1 MKKTA
6 ATDAVAAPSNHTLK
20 EEKMDPQK
28 LVEHFSMSP
37 HPEGG
42 FFAET
47 YRSQGAI
54 PADALPG
61 FGGTRNFSTGILFI
75 LRRGEYSHLHRLKQD
90 EMWHFY
96 LGAPLRLAIVTASTS
111 NTPSQAAVGSALLRR
126 KVPILRLWAVPWLR
140 DLILR
145 ILKWPIPTFWGRPSP
160 TPPGWYVNSVRVIGR

>member
-1 MKKTA
+1 
-6 ATDAVAAPSNHTLK
+6 
-20 EEKMDPQK
+20 MDPQK

-61 FGGTRNFSTGILFI
+61 FGGTRNFSTGILF
-75 LRRGEYSHLHRLKQD
+75 L
-90 EMWHFY
+90 
-96 LGAPLRLAIVTASTS
+96 
-111 NTPSQAAVGSALLRR
+111 
-126 KVPILRLWAVPWLR
+126 LWAGPWLR

-160 TPPGWYVNSVRVIGR
+160 TPPGWYVNSVRVRGR

>member
-61 FGGTRNFSTGILFI
+61 FGGTRNFSTGILFL

-96 LGAPLRLAIVTASTS
+96 LGAPC
-111 NTPSQAAVGSALLRR
+111 
-126 KVPILRLWAVPWLR
+126 
-140 DLILR
+140 
-145 ILKWPIPTFWGRPSP
+145 
-160 TPPGWYVNSVRVIGR
+160 GWR